1 MGILCLGASSTL
13 LCGEDRNN
21 VLGLGCGNELVEV
34 GSGHDGLDSVVGAV
48 FPVDTDEAVR
58 ALLEKETDHKPQDGY
73 AERLERGGLEYS
85 WRRDAMDWICKVHS
99 YYRFGPLSLY
109 LAVNYLDRF
118 LSSYDLPHDKPWMR
132 QLLSVACLAL
142 AVKME
147 ETVLPL
153 PVDLQVCD
161 VKFEFEAR
169 TIGRME
175 LLVLATLKWRMQ
187 AVTPFTFISYF
198 LDKFNGGK
206 PPSLAL
212 ASRCTDIII
221 GTLKGSTFLSFRPSE
236 IAAASAL
243 AAVSENQVV
252 GSSSALSASEV
263 PINKVMIARCYEL
276 LQEQALVR
284 KTGHVNG
291 SPSVPQSPI
300 GVLDATCFSFRSEDA
315 RLVSSQSNNI
325 SSSSSNDNQVSK
337 RRRLSISP
345 I

>member
-221 GTLKGSTFLSFRPSE
+221 GTLKDHLRLPRPQ
-236 IAAASAL
+236 L
-243 AAVSENQVV
+243 
-252 GSSSALSASEV
+252 
-263 PINKVMIARCYEL
+263 
-276 LQEQALVR
+276 
-284 KTGHVNG
+284 
-291 SPSVPQSPI
+291 
-300 GVLDATCFSFRSEDA
+300 
-315 RLVSSQSNNI
+315 
-325 SSSSSNDNQVSK
+325 
-337 RRRLSISP
+337 
-345 I
+345 